1 MSYIGQG
8 LPADTFQGFTTDSF
22 TGDGSA
28 TTFTLSKEPFSE
40 DTLIVVINNVIQKPT
55 TNFTVSGTTLTI
67 VGAAVASGDVIYAI
81 HMGGPLPI
89 GGAAELDLNGASDKL
104 ILDAD
109 GDTTIS
115 ADTDD
120 QIDFKAGGTD
130 IMSLTASSLSVTGTA
145 EFTTT
150 GNVNNFRIISTDAG
164 SSTAPDIVF
173 VRDSASPADG
183 DFLGR
188 VDFRGD
194 DSAGNETNYI
204 SLFARANVVTN
215 GSEQGALTFADGD
228 SGNSL
233 LHIQNTEIVFN
244 QDSIDMDFRVESNG
258 DTHALFVNANTDHV
272 GICAGSSPTCRLEVE
287 DSVADVVFRV
297 NNLATSGSV
306 YGQLINFSYAPDDNN
321 SHFFYV
327 ADTVANRMF
336 IYADGDI
343 KNHDNSYGSLSDERI
358 KEGIRDA
365 NSQWDDIKAV
375 KVRNFKKKE
384 DVRQYGD
391 KAWEQ
396 IGVIAQE
403 LEDAGM
409 NKLIK
414 ESNPTSADVLSDA
427 SFGTLYEEGDA
438 IPDGKKIGDVKE
450 VKQKVK
456 GVSYSVLYMKA
467 IKALQEAMEKIETL
481 ETKVK
486 ALEDA

>member
-1 MSYIGQG
+1 MSYIGQQ
-8 LPADTFQGFTTDSF
+8 LPADTFSGFVTDSF

-28 TTFTLSKEPFSE
+28 TTFTLSKAPFSE
-40 DTLIVVINNVIQKPT
+40 DALIVVINNVIQKPV

-67 VGAAVASGDVIYAI
+67 VGTAVASGDVIYAM
-81 HMGGPLPI
+81 HTS
-89 GGAAELDLNGASDKL
+89 GAVPSTLASKVDVNGLSDGI

-109 GDTTIS
+109 ADTTIS

-130 IMSLTASSLSVTGTA
+130 VMSLTASALSVTGTA

-150 GNVNNFRIISTDAG
+150 GNVNNFRIVSTDAG

-173 VRDSASPADG
+173 VKDSASPADG

-233 LHIQNTEIVFN
+233 LHIQNTEITIN
-244 QDSIDMDFRVESNG
+244 QDSIDMDFRIESNNYTRMFSLDAG
-258 DTHALFVNANTDHV
+258 NDRIGIGNNSSAPGHTLDVRDAQNDVIFRLQNT
-272 GICAGSSPTCRLEVE
+272 L
-287 DSVADVVFRV
+287 
-297 NNLATSGSV
+297 TSGNI
-306 YGQLINFSYAPDDNN
+306 YGQYINFSYAPDDNSN
-321 SHFFYV
+321 HFFYC

-336 IYADGDI
+336 IYSDGDI
-343 KNHDNSYGSLSDERI
+343 KNHDNSYGQVSDERI
-358 KEGIRDA
+358 KQNIKDA
-365 NSQWDDIKAV
+365 NSQWDDIKAL
-375 KVRNFKKKE
+375 KVRNFERKDDVAAYGEGKK
-384 DVRQYGD
+384 V
-391 KAWEQ
+391 Q
-396 IGVIAQE
+396 IGLIAQE
-403 LEDAGM
+403 CEAVSPGLV
-409 NKLIK
+409 K
-414 ESNPTSADVLSDA
+414 ESEPMAEDIKMSSE
-427 SFGTLYEEGDA
+427 FGTLNE
-438 IPDGKKIGDVKE
+438 DGTIKTTTGE
-450 VKQKVK
+450 KVK
-456 GVSYSVLYMKA
+456 GISYSVLYMKA
-467 IKALQEAMEKIETL
+467 IKALQEAMAKIETL